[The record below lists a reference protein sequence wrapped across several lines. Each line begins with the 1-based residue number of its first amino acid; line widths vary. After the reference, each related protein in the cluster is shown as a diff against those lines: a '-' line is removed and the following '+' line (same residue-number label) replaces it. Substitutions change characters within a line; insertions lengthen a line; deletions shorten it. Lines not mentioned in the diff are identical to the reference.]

1 MAKVKK
7 VTPVCYYEVQIDT
20 ENEMPNF
27 TFNVSIDSNG
37 NLYPVDEADF
47 HIMRTMKI
55 EDNKLSQ
62 KLFSDIR
69 KQIKGIPN

>member
-27 TFNVSIDSNG
+27 TINVSIDRNG
-37 NLYPVDEADF
+37 DLHPVDEVDYL
-47 HIMRTMKI
+47 IMQTMKI
-55 EDNKLSQ
+55 EDKKLSQ
-62 KLFSDIR
+62 KLFANIR
-69 KQIKGIPN
+69 KQIEGIPN